1 MREEYLTGN
10 EGIKMNLE
18 NDGTMEG
25 AHFTAMKKFLH
36 GDLAASC
43 ELISNVLGCY
53 VKQEEPLLA
62 VCERL
67 QEDLP
72 IGDILDGMRS

>member
-1 MREEYLTGN
+1 MG
-10 EGIKMNLE
+10 
-18 NDGTMEG
+18 NDGTTMGE
-25 AHFTAMKKFLH
+25 AHFEAMDKFMH

-43 ELISNVLGCY
+43 EMISKVLGSY
-53 VKQEEPLLA
+53 MKEEEPLLA

-72 IGDILDGMRS
+72 IGDILEGMRS